1 VREEQ
6 ASLGQAEKTILDL
19 AVHPECW
26 MTQAI
31 ILARLGVI
39 INPMICT
46 SASDVVF
53 FAAFLAELTG
63 GQAVFLDNRQLQP
76 STVVSG
82 VPGRTQVIGGSGNGD
97 LLEKYVREYTALEI
111 ADVRALQDPEIDPA
125 DRAKVEEANA
135 EALMALPEKYEM
147 RVPGKEVSEAIAK
160 LFADENIK
168 GDLVFNFPG
177 KGTAAP
183 AEERVPSAPED
194 DVFVRLP
201 GFDESA
207 FQAAS
212 RLLPEY
218 NRALAEAVKKR
229 MGVASAELMKDY
241 NLECLGG
248 ASVADAFKEKRS
260 CAKRVQQLNFEASK
274 VMMKSSGMSKCSS

>member
-1 VREEQ
+1 
-6 ASLGQAEKTILDL
+6 
-19 AVHPECW
+19 
-26 MTQAI
+26 
-31 ILARLGVI
+31 VI

-46 SASDVVF
+46 SASEVVF

-76 STVVSG
+76 SGVVSG
-82 VPGRTQVIGGSGNGD
+82 ASGRDRVIGSSGNGD

-111 ADVRALQDPEIDPA
+111 ADVRALQDPEIDLA
-125 DRAKVEEANA
+125 ERARVEEANA

-168 GDLVFNFPG
+168 GDLVFNFPA
-177 KGTAAP
+177 KGAATP
-183 AEERVPSAPED
+183 AEERVPGAPED

-207 FQAAS
+207 YQAAS

-218 NRALAEAVKKR
+218 NRALAEAVKRR
-229 MGVASAELMKDY
+229 MGVAAAEHMKDY

-248 ASVADAFKEKRS
+248 ASVTDTFKEKRS
-260 CAKRVQQLNFEASK
+260 CAKKVQQLNYEVSR
-274 VMMKSSGMSKCSS
+274 VMNQSSGKSKYSS

>member
-1 VREEQ
+1 
-6 ASLGQAEKTILDL
+6 
-19 AVHPECW
+19 

-46 SASDVVF
+46 SSSDVVF

-63 GQAVFLDNRQLQP
+63 GQAVFLDNRQFQP
-76 STVVSG
+76 AGS
-82 VPGRTQVIGGSGNGD
+82 GSGNGD

-111 ADVRALQDPEIDPA
+111 ADVRALQDPDIDPA
-125 DRAKVEEANA
+125 ERAKVEEANA

-194 DVFVRLP
+194 EVFVRLP

-248 ASVADAFKEKRS
+248 ASVADTFKEKRS